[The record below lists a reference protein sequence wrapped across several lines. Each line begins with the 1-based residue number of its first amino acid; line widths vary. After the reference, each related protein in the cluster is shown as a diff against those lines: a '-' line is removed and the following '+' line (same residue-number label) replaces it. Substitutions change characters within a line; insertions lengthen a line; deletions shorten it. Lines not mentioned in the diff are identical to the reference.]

1 MSQLICGGKESAN
14 SAYFQRETMRFH
26 LYVSTDLKTYMHVWI
41 FIDYKVVDND
51 TLKANFY
58 AAVKMDGFE
67 EKETKLCKEAKRV
80 VIFLCQTGT
89 Q

>member
-1 MSQLICGGKESAN
+1 
-14 SAYFQRETMRFH
+14 MRFH

-58 AAVKMDGFE
+58 AAVKNGW
-67 EKETKLCKEAKRV
+67 L
-80 VIFLCQTGT
+80 
-89 Q
+89 

>member
-1 MSQLICGGKESAN
+1 MNQLICGGKESAN

-41 FIDYKVVDND
+41 FIDSKVVDND

-67 EKETKLCKEAKRV
+67 EKETKLCKEAERV